1 MTEANTPR
9 RKPQMPKQPRNR
21 RAGRRGNRG
30 KRARQR
36 RRARKSWLP
45 DRTSSRLMLQ
55 VLRVRHNLKGVCA
68 TKDLLCESLIDGS
81 KKTQPIIKIKSTAKD
96 LERQHRS
103 LRRRIDFGMS
113 RLRKRQ
119 NAIQREGVRIS
130 QQYAFRNEF
139 RAAWSAT
146 AQRKRNKYG
155 PHTPQELATRR
166 AKANLIARCAYCL
179 RLRVSMSLMEKF

>member
-21 RAGRRGNRG
+21 REKREQG
-30 KRARQR
+30 KESSTEEEGSKTLAARPHEQP
-36 RRARKSWLP
+36 P
-45 DRTSSRLMLQ
+45 DAPGTS
-55 VLRVRHNLKGVCA
+55 VRHKGVCE
-68 TKDLLCESLIDGS
+68 TKNPLRESLIDGR

-119 NAIQREGVRIS
+119 FEMRSRGRE
-130 QQYAFRNEF
+130 YAF

-146 AQRKRNKYG
+146 AQRKRNKSG
-155 PHTPQELATRR
+155 PHTPQESAAFYT
-166 AKANLIARCAYCL
+166 
-179 RLRVSMSLMEKF
+179 